1 MAAERPDKKEK
12 KEKKEKRASE
22 DAGVKKD
29 KKEKKEKKDKKEKLA
44 AAVEDKIQQD
54 AASAKP
60 SKKDKKDK
68 KAAAT
73 ADDSD
78 SDMEDGDKAADQAL
92 ERTVVTFAIPVADDK
107 GMKKVYKTI
116 RKCMFP
122 PASSFV
128 QNSLC
133 KVLTHHT
140 AAKNS
145 TLKRGVK
152 EVVKT
157 LRKSPAAGLSSTA
170 FPGIVVI
177 AGDISPSDVISHI
190 PVLCE
195 DHNVPFIFVT
205 SRAELGA
212 AAKTKRPTSVVMIM
226 PKQDGGKKKTKK
238 SSDEAEGDE
247 DEDDFGEA
255 YAALAKYVQKEYQKQ
270 SFWAKGESK
279 A

>member
-22 DAGVKKD
+22 ESGVKKDKKD
-29 KKEKKEKKDKKEKLA
+29 KKEKKDKKDKLA

-54 AASAKP
+54 AAAAKP
-60 SKKDKKDK
+60 SKKEKK
-68 KAAAT
+68 KAAVA
-73 ADDSD
+73 ADDNSD
-78 SDMEDGDKAADQAL
+78 SDMEDGDKAAELPL
-92 ERTVVTFAIPVADDK
+92 ERTVVPFAIPVADDK

-116 RKCMFP
+116 RK
-122 PASSFV
+122 S
-128 QNSLC
+128 
-133 KVLTHHT
+133 
-140 AAKNS
+140 AKNN

-157 LRKSPAAGLSSTA
+157 LRKSPIGGPSSTA

-177 AGDISPSDVISHI
+177 AGDISPADVISHI

-226 PKQDGGKKKTKK
+226 EKQDGKKKKKSGKK
-238 SSDEAEGDE
+238 DGEAEEGAAAAE
-247 DEDDFGEA
+247 DGEDFGEA
-255 YAALAKYVQKEYQKQ
+255 YASLAKYVQKEYQKQ
-270 SFWAKGESK
+270 SFWAKGDSQ

>member
-22 DAGVKKD
+22 ESGVKKDKKD
-29 KKEKKEKKDKKEKLA
+29 KKEKKDKKDKLA

-54 AASAKP
+54 AATKP
-60 SKKDKKDK
+60 SKKEKK
-68 KAAAT
+68 KAAVA
-73 ADDSD
+73 ADDNSD
-78 SDMEDGDKAADQAL
+78 SDMEDGAKAAGLPL
-92 ERTVVTFAIPVADDK
+92 ERTVVPFAIPVADDK

-116 RKCMFP
+116 RK
-122 PASSFV
+122 S
-128 QNSLC
+128 
-133 KVLTHHT
+133 
-140 AAKNS
+140 AKNN

-157 LRKSPAAGLSSTA
+157 LRKSPVGGPSSTA

-177 AGDISPSDVISHI
+177 AGDISPADVISHI

-195 DHNVPFIFVT
+195 DHNVPFIFVI

-226 PKQDGGKKKTKK
+226 EKQDGKKKK
-238 SSDEAEGDE
+238 SSGKKGGEEDGAAAAAEDGE
-247 DEDDFGEA
+247 DFGEA
-255 YAALAKYVQKEYQKQ
+255 YASLAKYVQKEYQKQ
-270 SFWAKGESK
+270 SFWAKGDSQ